1 MVFGFLKTRVNPIA
15 VDIGTDSVK
24 MLQTEPGNGSNAAP
38 AGASATGTGATGAGE
53 PMHLVA
59 AASADIPDEFR
70 KKPKERAEF
79 VAEAI
84 RKLLQK
90 GGFKGT
96 KAVTCLPA
104 CEMAV
109 QHLRIAK
116 MSDEELRK
124 ALPFEAQGKLPF
136 DPRRAV
142 LRHVVAGEVFHETE
156 MKSEVILMAAS
167 RESVERHLGILD
179 KAKLEVVG
187 IHVEPSAL
195 IECFGHLFNRKGD
208 EDISTMFIDMGA
220 GSTHVVIA
228 HGRHLVFA
236 KHVQVGGDTFT
247 RKVAETL
254 KQSATAAKELRIKLA
269 HAAAVSRLPAGVVA
283 IGSGGLGTNGDRN
296 GHTPLDPELVA
307 RVNAALEEPLDI
319 LGIELELCVRYY
331 ESIFVGKAID
341 RAIFV
346 GGESRNTNLCQKV
359 AQRLGLPATLG
370 DPLARL
376 GRDDKSK
383 CEIDTRTP
391 QPGWAVAVGL
401 GLGVTGEYPP
411 PFPAT
416 Q

>member
-24 MLQTEPGNGSNAAP
+24 MLQTEPGGGSSAAANVPPNGNG
-38 AGASATGTGATGAGE
+38 AGAAGTNE

-59 AASADIPDEFR
+59 AASADIPDDLR
-70 KKPKERAEF
+70 RKPKERADF

-84 RKLLQK
+84 RKLLLK

-104 CEMAV
+104 GEMAV
-109 QHLRIAK
+109 QHLRMAK

-136 DPRRAV
+136 DPGRAV

-195 IECFGHLFNRKGD
+195 IECFGHIFNRKGD
-208 EDISTMFIDMGA
+208 ENISTMFIDMGA

-236 KHVQVGGDTFT
+236 KHVQVGGEAFT
-247 RKVAETL
+247 RRVAEVL
-254 KQSATAAKELRIKLA
+254 KQTPTAAKDLRIKIA
-269 HAAAVSRLPAGVVA
+269 HANAVSRMPAGIVA
-283 IGSGGLGTNGDRN
+283 ISASGLGSNGN
-296 GHTPLDPELVA
+296 GHAKPDPDLVA
-307 RVNAALEEPLDI
+307 RVLAALEEPLDI
-319 LGIELELCVRYY
+319 LGTELELCVRYY
-331 ESIFVGKAID
+331 ESIFAGKSIN
-341 RAIFV
+341 RVIFL
-346 GGESRNTNLCQKV
+346 GGESRNTALCQKV

-383 CEIDTRTP
+383 CDIDTRTP

-401 GLGVTGEYPP
+401 GLGVTGE
-411 PFPAT
+411 
-416 Q
+416 